1 VVKKEL
7 KVLSIEKKHEK
18 RKKIAKSSCNLF
30 LEKGY
35 VNITISEIAKAAGI
49 GKGTIYE
56 YFTNKEDIIFELMA
70 CLQEEYDP
78 KLKIKLEQNIT
89 AKEKLIFLFD
99 IFLSDDAIVQTQRKI
114 YKEFLSIYI
123 HNKTDAM
130 DIYNKKMMDKY
141 RNVLENIF
149 TESIKKNELS
159 KTSLDF
165 VPSIFATLQGFFITY
180 EDKSVIYEYID
191 NLFKLFEIKEN
202 KGNL

>member
-1 VVKKEL
+1 MSV
-7 KVLSIEKKHEK
+7 EKKHEK
-18 RKKIAKSSCNLF
+18 RKRIAKSSCNLF
-30 LEKGY
+30 VEKGY

-56 YFTNKEDIIFELMA
+56 YFSNKEDIIFELMA

-78 KLKIKLEQNIT
+78 KLNKKLEQNIT

-99 IFLSDDAIVQTQRKI
+99 IFLGDGEIVQTQRKI

-130 DIYNKKMMDKY
+130 DMYNKKMMDKY
-141 RNVLENIF
+141 RNILENIF
-149 TESIKKNELS
+149 TDAINKNEIS

-165 VPSIFATLQGFFITY
+165 IPSIFATLQGFFITY
-180 EDKSVIYEYID
+180 EDKSVIYQYID
-191 NLFKLFEIKEN
+191 NLFKLFEIEKNKE
-202 KGNL
+202 K